1 MAGPA
6 KSFRDSGIG
15 RKAQKLV
22 WTMDQPIQRFPSQ
35 EPLGLTAARR
45 TAAEA
50 GAAPLLERD
59 SSRDGFDQVWH
70 PPIALGALEAVP
82 AYRTLAGDL
91 GYGVSEELAGPSLQ
105 IARPLNG
112 SARPLRA
119 PDA

>member
-15 RKAQKLV
+15 RKAQELV

-35 EPLGLTAARR
+35 EPLGLTASRR

-50 GAAPLLERD
+50 VAAPLLEGYSPREGLD
-59 SSRDGFDQVWH
+59 KARH
-70 PPIALGALEAVP
+70 PHIALGTLEAVP

-105 IARPLNG
+105 IARL
-112 SARPLRA
+112 LLT
-119 PDA
+119 PDS